1 MNINIKG
8 RRKTST
14 SSSSGNVE
22 GEKKTTVEIVVISL
36 LNATDRRRRIEAM
49 FEGSGLNWTYF
60 NAHASLRHAELQY
73 DPEHAKKRFGRALSV
88 PEVAIC
94 SSHVAALDEF
104 VKRDSSK
111 YVLIFEDDVILDV
124 DFPIGKFTTF
134 CAEKGFDY
142 VRLFGKQYAE
152 AVQLGY
158 FFDRHIVR
166 FKTSPT
172 GAQAYLM
179 SKSGARSFIESFRS
193 IDQPVDLAIDAFW
206 RTRLPIYSI
215 FPYPIIERYS
225 PSSNL
230 IPSHTNELDA
240 CQQLARF
247 YHRAINKTK
256 KHWANVALRT
266 NDRQLKRDIGGF
278 RQIVDG

>member
-1 MNINIKG
+1 MNIQNLRDAPAPYSVGDAKDE
-8 RRKTST
+8 RKT
-14 SSSSGNVE
+14 
-22 GEKKTTVEIVVISL
+22 TTVEIVVISL
-36 LNATDRRRRIEAM
+36 LTSTDRRRRIEAM

-60 NAHASLRHAELQY
+60 NAHTSLRHAGLQY
-73 DPEHAKKRFGRALSV
+73 DPHHVKKKFGRTLSV

-104 VKRDSSK
+104 IKRGSSK
-111 YVLIFEDDVILDV
+111 YVLILEDDVIFDI
-124 DFPIGKFTTF
+124 DFPIEKFTTF

-142 VRLFGKQYAE
+142 VRLFGKQYAK

-179 SKSGARSFIESFRS
+179 SKSGARLFIESFRS
-193 IDQPVDLAIDAFW
+193 IDQPVDLAMDAFW
-206 RTRLPIYSI
+206 RSRLPIYSI

-230 IPSHTNELDA
+230 IPSYTGDLDA
-240 CQQLARF
+240 WEQFVRLCNRV
-247 YHRAINKTK
+247 INKVK
-256 KHWANVALRT
+256 KIWANIALGAS
-266 NDRQLKRDIGGF
+266 DRRLKQTIGEF
-278 RQIVDG
+278 RQIFDE